1 LAHAQGG
8 RIESLYKNSPSN
20 RSGTVSMNEANTG
33 SAAERMRRHRKRR
46 RNGFIFN
53 SSLMRSM

>member
-1 LAHAQGG
+1 
-8 RIESLYKNSPSN
+8 
-20 RSGTVSMNEANTG
+20 MNEANTG

-53 SSLMRSM
+53 SSLTLPPFQGYSGL